1 MSDSSWEVQFKQ
13 VYDRALKAYAEGN
26 DGSAEACIP
35 AADRAF
41 LATLGCTAQEL
52 FDFVEDGHLAGEPSF
67 EEVLAVTRLRQDYFT
82 RVEGGRAPGRPR
94 SAGDFPPKS
103 AAVDGIAWLPR
114 LLAKAHAKLE
124 GKLPPELMY
133 GCGGDRPFLR
143 GVRVGLAEFLQ
154 AVRDA
159 GGDDRP
165 VIELVKRRLKGGA

>member
-1 MSDSSWEVQFKQ
+1 MADASWEAQFKQ
-13 VYDRALKAYAEGN
+13 VYDRALESYA
-26 DGSAEACIP
+26 DGRDSSADACIP

-41 LATLGCTAQEL
+41 LATIGCTAQEL
-52 FDFVEDGHLAGEPSF
+52 FDFVEDGYVAGEPSY
-67 EEVLAVTRLRQDYFT
+67 EEVLAVTRIRQDYFT
-82 RVEGGRAPGRPR
+82 RVEGGRPPGAAKS
-94 SAGDFPPKS
+94 SAEFPAKS

-114 LLAKAHAKLE
+114 LLVKAHAKLE

-159 GGDDRP
+159 KGDDRQ
-165 VIELVKRRLKGGA
+165 VIELVKRRMKGGA